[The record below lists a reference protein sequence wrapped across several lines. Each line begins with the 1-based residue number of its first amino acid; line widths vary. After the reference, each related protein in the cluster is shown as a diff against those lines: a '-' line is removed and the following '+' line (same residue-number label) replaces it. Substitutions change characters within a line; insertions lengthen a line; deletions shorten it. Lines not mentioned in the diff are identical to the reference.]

1 MPHYPQ
7 SNEQVEATNK
17 TLLTALKKMLE
28 WAKRKWVDEL
38 SEVLWAYWTT
48 SRRPTEAS
56 PFAVTYGMEV
66 IIQIEIG
73 MPTIKTIVQGQRDN
87 DEELVRHLDWVD
99 EIWRNTT
106 IWMASYH

>member
-38 SEVLWAYWTT
+38 SEVLWAY
-48 SRRPTEAS
+48 
-56 PFAVTYGMEV
+56 
-66 IIQIEIG
+66 
-73 MPTIKTIVQGQRDN
+73 
-87 DEELVRHLDWVD
+87 
-99 EIWRNTT
+99 
-106 IWMASYH
+106 